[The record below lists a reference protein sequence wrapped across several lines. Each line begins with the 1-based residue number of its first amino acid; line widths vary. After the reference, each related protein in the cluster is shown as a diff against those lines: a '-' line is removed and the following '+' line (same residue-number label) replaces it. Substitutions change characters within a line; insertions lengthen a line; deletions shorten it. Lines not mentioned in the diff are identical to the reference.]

1 MLTISSDGYI
11 RLFPAQLDSL
21 QLEHLVSG
29 LDEDAPKCGSG
40 AAMPTS
46 ITGYTE
52 WVTSGVPAVTIGWD
66 WKMATSSASMGL
78 SMLWEPRSNVMLLDN
93 LRLDIGP
100 EMTAAVLADWLNN
113 RDWQSTVAQYIQ
125 QRYNC

>member
-11 RLFPAQLDSL
+11 RLLPSQLDLL
-21 QLEHLVSG
+21 QLDHLVSG
-29 LDEDAPKCGSG
+29 LDEDAPPCASG

-52 WVTSGVPAVTIGWD
+52 WVTAGVPAVTIGWD
-66 WKMATSSASMGL
+66 WKMASSSASLAL
-78 SMLWEPRSNVMLLDN
+78 SMLFEPRSNVMLLDN

-100 EMTAAVLADWLNN
+100 EMTAAVLADWINK

-125 QRYNC
+125 QRYNS